1 MDRKSKYLL
10 FALPSFILIF
20 TVMLFPVG
28 YAIIYSFT
36 DFRLGKSAKFIGL
49 ENYISIFQDSEF
61 LSALGFT
68 LILTLV
74 AVLSQFVIGMI
85 LALLLDNIHHFKKPI
100 SIMIYIPYFI
110 TAAAMGVIFRWMF
123 MSNWGIIDQ
132 ICRMIGI
139 STPGWLDSPFWSRV
153 VIILGEVFQ
162 NTPFS
167 VIILYAGLQS
177 MPLDQ
182 IEAAKIDGAG
192 ELYIYFKIVLPLSL
206 PILATIGLMV
216 GLGYWNDWT
225 NGLYYISDTKLY
237 SLQQFLK
244 SIIDNINTL
253 ATMATS
259 ADAAAAVAKMPGTSI
274 RMAMAVI
281 GVIPIMVLYPFF
293 QKAFIAGISLGGV
306 KE

>member
-74 AVLSQFVIGMI
+74 AVLNQFVIGMI

-182 IEAAKIDGAG
+182 IEAAKIDGANNWQLFTKIKLPNLRQLIIIIFMMRTMDAFRLFDRVNVTTG
-192 ELYIYFKIVLPLSL
+192 GGPGISTETLAIYNYTTTF
-206 PILATIGLMV
+206 
-216 GLGYWNDWT
+216 
-225 NGLYYISDTKLY
+225 TKLRVGRGC
-237 SLQQFLK
+237 
-244 SIIDNINTL
+244 
-253 ATMATS
+253 A
-259 ADAAAAVAKMPGTSI
+259 
-274 RMAMAVI
+274 I
-281 GVIPIMVLYPFF
+281 GVITLIILAVIINVIMKVLR
-293 QKAFIAGISLGGV
+293 V
-306 KE
+306 KEVD

>member
-162 NTPFS
+162 NTPVS

-182 IEAAKIDGAG
+182 IEAAKIDGANNWQLFTKIKLPNLRQLIIIIFMMRTMDAFRLFDRVNVTTG
-192 ELYIYFKIVLPLSL
+192 GGPGISTETLAIYNYTTTF
-206 PILATIGLMV
+206 
-216 GLGYWNDWT
+216 
-225 NGLYYISDTKLY
+225 TKLRVGRGC
-237 SLQQFLK
+237 
-244 SIIDNINTL
+244 
-253 ATMATS
+253 A
-259 ADAAAAVAKMPGTSI
+259 
-274 RMAMAVI
+274 I
-281 GVIPIMVLYPFF
+281 GVITLIILAVIINVIMKVLR
-293 QKAFIAGISLGGV
+293 V
-306 KE
+306 KEVD

>member
-49 ENYISIFQDSEF
+49 KNYISIFQDSEF

-182 IEAAKIDGAG
+182 IEAAKIDGANNWQLFTKIKLPNLRQLIIIIFMMRTMDAFRLFDRVNVTTG
-192 ELYIYFKIVLPLSL
+192 GGPGISTETLAIYNYTTTF
-206 PILATIGLMV
+206 
-216 GLGYWNDWT
+216 
-225 NGLYYISDTKLY
+225 TKLRVGRGC
-237 SLQQFLK
+237 
-244 SIIDNINTL
+244 
-253 ATMATS
+253 A
-259 ADAAAAVAKMPGTSI
+259 
-274 RMAMAVI
+274 I
-281 GVIPIMVLYPFF
+281 GVITLIILAVIINVIMKVLR
-293 QKAFIAGISLGGV
+293 V
-306 KE
+306 KEVD

>member
-10 FALPSFILIF
+10 FALPSFNFVF

-36 DFRLGKSAKFIGL
+36 DFRLGKECKIYRAWKLYQYIPGFRISQRPGL
-49 ENYISIFQDSEF
+49 YTYTYFSCGIKSVCNRNDITY
-61 LSALGFT
+61 
-68 LILTLV
+68 
-74 AVLSQFVIGMI
+74 
-85 LALLLDNIHHFKKPI
+85 LLDNIHHFKKPI

-167 VIILYAGLQS
+167 VIILYAGLSQPWIRLKQLKLMEPITGS
-177 MPLDQ
+177 
-182 IEAAKIDGAG
+182 
-192 ELYIYFKIVLPLSL
+192 YLP
-206 PILATIGLMV
+206 
-216 GLGYWNDWT
+216 
-225 NGLYYISDTKLY
+225 K
-237 SLQQFLK
+237 
-244 SIIDNINTL
+244 
-253 ATMATS
+253 
-259 ADAAAAVAKMPGTSI
+259 
-274 RMAMAVI
+274 
-281 GVIPIMVLYPFF
+281 
-293 QKAFIAGISLGGV
+293 
-306 KE
+306 

>member
-36 DFRLGKSAKFIGL
+36 DFRLGKSAKFIGI

-182 IEAAKIDGAG
+182 IEAAKIDGANNWQLFTKIKLPNLRQLIIIIFMMRTMDAFRLFDRVNVTTG
-192 ELYIYFKIVLPLSL
+192 GGPGISTETLAIYNYTTTF
-206 PILATIGLMV
+206 
-216 GLGYWNDWT
+216 
-225 NGLYYISDTKLY
+225 TKLRVGRGC
-237 SLQQFLK
+237 
-244 SIIDNINTL
+244 
-253 ATMATS
+253 A
-259 ADAAAAVAKMPGTSI
+259 
-274 RMAMAVI
+274 I
-281 GVIPIMVLYPFF
+281 GVITLIILAVIINVIMKVLR
-293 QKAFIAGISLGGV
+293 V
-306 KE
+306 KEVD

>member
-1 MDRKSKYLL
+1 MERKSKYLL

-182 IEAAKIDGAG
+182 IEAAKIDGANNWQVFTKIKLPNLRQLIIIIFMMRTMDAFRLFDRVNVTTG
-192 ELYIYFKIVLPLSL
+192 GGPGISTETLAIYNYTTTF
-206 PILATIGLMV
+206 
-216 GLGYWNDWT
+216 
-225 NGLYYISDTKLY
+225 TKLRVGRGC
-237 SLQQFLK
+237 
-244 SIIDNINTL
+244 
-253 ATMATS
+253 A
-259 ADAAAAVAKMPGTSI
+259 
-274 RMAMAVI
+274 I
-281 GVIPIMVLYPFF
+281 GVITLIILAVIINVIMKVLR
-293 QKAFIAGISLGGV
+293 V
-306 KE
+306 KEVD

>member
-49 ENYISIFQDSEF
+49 ENYIRLFQDSEF

-167 VIILYAGLQS
+167 VIILHAGLQS

-182 IEAAKIDGAG
+182 IEAAKIDGANNWQLFTKIKLPNLRQLIIIIFMMRTMDAFRLFDRVNVTTG
-192 ELYIYFKIVLPLSL
+192 GGPGISTETLAIYNYTTTF
-206 PILATIGLMV
+206 
-216 GLGYWNDWT
+216 
-225 NGLYYISDTKLY
+225 TKLRVGRGC
-237 SLQQFLK
+237 
-244 SIIDNINTL
+244 
-253 ATMATS
+253 A
-259 ADAAAAVAKMPGTSI
+259 
-274 RMAMAVI
+274 I
-281 GVIPIMVLYPFF
+281 GVITLIILAVIINVIMKVLR
-293 QKAFIAGISLGGV
+293 V
-306 KE
+306 KEVD

>member
-20 TVMLFPVG
+20 SVMLFPVG

-182 IEAAKIDGAG
+182 IEAAKIDGANNWQLFTKIKLPNLRQLIIIIFMMRTMDAFRLFDRVNVTTG
-192 ELYIYFKIVLPLSL
+192 GGPGISTETLAIYNYTTTF
-206 PILATIGLMV
+206 
-216 GLGYWNDWT
+216 
-225 NGLYYISDTKLY
+225 TKLRVGRGC
-237 SLQQFLK
+237 
-244 SIIDNINTL
+244 
-253 ATMATS
+253 A
-259 ADAAAAVAKMPGTSI
+259 
-274 RMAMAVI
+274 I
-281 GVIPIMVLYPFF
+281 GVITLIILAVIINVIMKVLR
-293 QKAFIAGISLGGV
+293 V
-306 KE
+306 KEVD

>member
-182 IEAAKIDGAG
+182 IEAAKIDGANNWQLFTKIKLPNLRQLIIIIFMMRTMDAFRLFDRVNVTTG
-192 ELYIYFKIVLPLSL
+192 GGPGISTETLAIYNYTTTF
-206 PILATIGLMV
+206 
-216 GLGYWNDWT
+216 
-225 NGLYYISDTKLY
+225 TKLRVGRGC
-237 SLQQFLK
+237 
-244 SIIDNINTL
+244 
-253 ATMATS
+253 A
-259 ADAAAAVAKMPGTSI
+259 
-274 RMAMAVI
+274 I
-281 GVIPIMVLYPFF
+281 GVITLIILAVIINVIMKVL
-293 QKAFIAGISLGGV
+293 IV
-306 KE
+306 KEVD

>member
-10 FALPSFILIF
+10 VALPSFILIF

-182 IEAAKIDGAG
+182 IEAAKIDGANNWQLFTKIKLPNLRQLIIIIFMMRTMDAFRLFDRVNVTTG
-192 ELYIYFKIVLPLSL
+192 GGPGISTETLAIYNYTTTF
-206 PILATIGLMV
+206 
-216 GLGYWNDWT
+216 
-225 NGLYYISDTKLY
+225 TKLRVGRGC
-237 SLQQFLK
+237 
-244 SIIDNINTL
+244 
-253 ATMATS
+253 A
-259 ADAAAAVAKMPGTSI
+259 
-274 RMAMAVI
+274 I
-281 GVIPIMVLYPFF
+281 GVITLIILAVIINVIMKVLR
-293 QKAFIAGISLGGV
+293 V
-306 KE
+306 KEVD

>member
-182 IEAAKIDGAG
+182 IEAAKIDGANNWQLFTKIKLPNLRQLIIIIFMMRTMDAFRLFDRVNVTTG
-192 ELYIYFKIVLPLSL
+192 GGPGLSTETLAIYNYTTTF
-206 PILATIGLMV
+206 
-216 GLGYWNDWT
+216 
-225 NGLYYISDTKLY
+225 TKLRVGRGC
-237 SLQQFLK
+237 
-244 SIIDNINTL
+244 
-253 ATMATS
+253 A
-259 ADAAAAVAKMPGTSI
+259 
-274 RMAMAVI
+274 I
-281 GVIPIMVLYPFF
+281 GVITLIILAVIINVIMKVLR
-293 QKAFIAGISLGGV
+293 V
-306 KE
+306 KEVD

>member
-182 IEAAKIDGAG
+182 IEAAKIDGANNWQLFTKIKLPNLRQLIIIIFMMRTMDAFRLFDRVNVTTG
-192 ELYIYFKIVLPLSL
+192 GGPGISTETLAIYNYTTTF
-206 PILATIGLMV
+206 
-216 GLGYWNDWT
+216 
-225 NGLYYISDTKLY
+225 TKLRVGRGC
-237 SLQQFLK
+237 
-244 SIIDNINTL
+244 
-253 ATMATS
+253 A
-259 ADAAAAVAKMPGTSI
+259 
-274 RMAMAVI
+274 I
-281 GVIPIMVLYPFF
+281 GVITLIILAVIINVIMKVLR
-293 QKAFIAGISLGGV
+293 V
-306 KE
+306 KEGD

>member
-182 IEAAKIDGAG
+182 IEAAKIDGANNWQLFTKIKLPNLRQLIIIIFMMRTMDAFRLFDRVNVTTG
-192 ELYIYFKIVLPLSL
+192 GGPGISTETLAIYNYTTTF
-206 PILATIGLMV
+206 
-216 GLGYWNDWT
+216 
-225 NGLYYISDTKLY
+225 TKLRVGRGC
-237 SLQQFLK
+237 
-244 SIIDNINTL
+244 
-253 ATMATS
+253 A
-259 ADAAAAVAKMPGTSI
+259 
-274 RMAMAVI
+274 I
-281 GVIPIMVLYPFF
+281 GVITLIILAVIINVIMKVLR
-293 QKAFIAGISLGGV
+293 V
-306 KE
+306 KEVN

>member
-182 IEAAKIDGAG
+182 IEAAKIDGANNWQLFTKIKLPNLRQLIIIIFMMRTMDAFRLFDRVNVTTG
-192 ELYIYFKIVLPLSL
+192 GGPGISTETLAIYNYTTTF
-206 PILATIGLMV
+206 
-216 GLGYWNDWT
+216 
-225 NGLYYISDTKLY
+225 TKLRVGRGC
-237 SLQQFLK
+237 
-244 SIIDNINTL
+244 
-253 ATMATS
+253 A
-259 ADAAAAVAKMPGTSI
+259 
-274 RMAMAVI
+274 I
-281 GVIPIMVLYPFF
+281 GVITLIILAVIINVIMKVLR
-293 QKAFIAGISLGGV
+293 V
-306 KE
+306 KEVV

>member
-49 ENYISIFQDSEF
+49 VNYISIFQDSEF

-182 IEAAKIDGAG
+182 IEAAKIDGANNWQLFTKIKLPNLRQLIIIIFMMRTMDAFRLFDRVNVTTG
-192 ELYIYFKIVLPLSL
+192 GGPGISTETLAIYNYTTTF
-206 PILATIGLMV
+206 
-216 GLGYWNDWT
+216 
-225 NGLYYISDTKLY
+225 TKLRVGRGC
-237 SLQQFLK
+237 
-244 SIIDNINTL
+244 
-253 ATMATS
+253 A
-259 ADAAAAVAKMPGTSI
+259 
-274 RMAMAVI
+274 I
-281 GVIPIMVLYPFF
+281 GVITLIILAVIINVIMKVLR
-293 QKAFIAGISLGGV
+293 V
-306 KE
+306 KEVD

>member
-167 VIILYAGLQS
+167 VIILYAGIQS

-182 IEAAKIDGAG
+182 IEAAKIDGANNWQLFTKIKLPNLRQLIIIIFMMRTMDAFRLFDRVNVTTG
-192 ELYIYFKIVLPLSL
+192 GGPGISTETLAIYNYTTTF
-206 PILATIGLMV
+206 
-216 GLGYWNDWT
+216 
-225 NGLYYISDTKLY
+225 TKLRVGRGC
-237 SLQQFLK
+237 
-244 SIIDNINTL
+244 
-253 ATMATS
+253 A
-259 ADAAAAVAKMPGTSI
+259 
-274 RMAMAVI
+274 I
-281 GVIPIMVLYPFF
+281 GVITLIILAVIINVIMKVLR
-293 QKAFIAGISLGGV
+293 V
-306 KE
+306 KEVD

>member
-28 YAIIYSFT
+28 YAIVYSFT

-182 IEAAKIDGAG
+182 IEAAKIDGANNWQLFTKIKLPNLRQLIIIIFMMRTMDAFRLFDRVNVTTG
-192 ELYIYFKIVLPLSL
+192 GGPGISTETLAIYNYTTTF
-206 PILATIGLMV
+206 
-216 GLGYWNDWT
+216 
-225 NGLYYISDTKLY
+225 TKLRVGRGC
-237 SLQQFLK
+237 
-244 SIIDNINTL
+244 
-253 ATMATS
+253 A
-259 ADAAAAVAKMPGTSI
+259 
-274 RMAMAVI
+274 I
-281 GVIPIMVLYPFF
+281 GVITLIILAVIINVIMKVLR
-293 QKAFIAGISLGGV
+293 V
-306 KE
+306 KEVD

>member
-85 LALLLDNIHHFKKPI
+85 LALLLENIHHFKKPI

-182 IEAAKIDGAG
+182 IEAAKIDGANNWQLFTKIKLPNLRQLIIIIFMMRTMDAFRLFDRVNVTTG
-192 ELYIYFKIVLPLSL
+192 GGPGISTETLAIYNYTTTF
-206 PILATIGLMV
+206 
-216 GLGYWNDWT
+216 
-225 NGLYYISDTKLY
+225 TKLRVGRGC
-237 SLQQFLK
+237 
-244 SIIDNINTL
+244 
-253 ATMATS
+253 A
-259 ADAAAAVAKMPGTSI
+259 
-274 RMAMAVI
+274 I
-281 GVIPIMVLYPFF
+281 GVITLIILAVIINVIMKVLR
-293 QKAFIAGISLGGV
+293 V
-306 KE
+306 KEVD

>member
-74 AVLSQFVIGMI
+74 AVLSQFVIVMI

-182 IEAAKIDGAG
+182 IEAAKIDGANNWQLFTKIKLPNLRQLIIIIFMMRTMDAFRLFDRVNVTTG
-192 ELYIYFKIVLPLSL
+192 GGPGISTETLAIYNYTTTF
-206 PILATIGLMV
+206 
-216 GLGYWNDWT
+216 
-225 NGLYYISDTKLY
+225 TKLRVGRGC
-237 SLQQFLK
+237 
-244 SIIDNINTL
+244 
-253 ATMATS
+253 A
-259 ADAAAAVAKMPGTSI
+259 
-274 RMAMAVI
+274 I
-281 GVIPIMVLYPFF
+281 GVITLIILAVIINVIMKVLR
-293 QKAFIAGISLGGV
+293 V
-306 KE
+306 KEVD

>member
-1 MDRKSKYLL
+1 MERKSKYLF

-182 IEAAKIDGAG
+182 IEAAKIDGANNWQLFTKIKLPNLRQLIIIIFMMRTMDAFRLFDRVNVTTG
-192 ELYIYFKIVLPLSL
+192 GGPGISTETLAIYNYTTTF
-206 PILATIGLMV
+206 
-216 GLGYWNDWT
+216 
-225 NGLYYISDTKLY
+225 TKLRVGRGC
-237 SLQQFLK
+237 
-244 SIIDNINTL
+244 
-253 ATMATS
+253 A
-259 ADAAAAVAKMPGTSI
+259 
-274 RMAMAVI
+274 I
-281 GVIPIMVLYPFF
+281 GVITLIILAVIINVIMKVLR
-293 QKAFIAGISLGGV
+293 V
-306 KE
+306 KEVD

>member
-1 MDRKSKYLL
+1 MDRKSNYLL

-182 IEAAKIDGAG
+182 IEAAKIDGANNWQLFTKIKLPNLRQLIIIIFMMRTMDAFRLFDRVNVTTG
-192 ELYIYFKIVLPLSL
+192 GGPGISTETLAIYNYTTTF
-206 PILATIGLMV
+206 
-216 GLGYWNDWT
+216 
-225 NGLYYISDTKLY
+225 TKLRVGRGC
-237 SLQQFLK
+237 
-244 SIIDNINTL
+244 
-253 ATMATS
+253 A
-259 ADAAAAVAKMPGTSI
+259 
-274 RMAMAVI
+274 I
-281 GVIPIMVLYPFF
+281 GVITLIILAVIINVIMKVLR
-293 QKAFIAGISLGGV
+293 V
-306 KE
+306 KEVD

>member
-110 TAAAMGVIFRWMF
+110 TAAAMGIIFRWMF

-182 IEAAKIDGAG
+182 IEAAKIDGANNWQLFTKIKLPNLRQLIIIIFMMRTMDAFRLFDRVNVTTG
-192 ELYIYFKIVLPLSL
+192 GGPGISTETLAIYNYTTTF
-206 PILATIGLMV
+206 
-216 GLGYWNDWT
+216 
-225 NGLYYISDTKLY
+225 TKLRVGRGC
-237 SLQQFLK
+237 
-244 SIIDNINTL
+244 
-253 ATMATS
+253 A
-259 ADAAAAVAKMPGTSI
+259 
-274 RMAMAVI
+274 I
-281 GVIPIMVLYPFF
+281 GVITLIILAVIINVIMKVLR
-293 QKAFIAGISLGGV
+293 V
-306 KE
+306 KEVD

>member
-182 IEAAKIDGAG
+182 IEAAKIDGANNWQLFTKIKLPNLRQLIIIIFMMRTMDTFRLFDRVNVTTG
-192 ELYIYFKIVLPLSL
+192 GGPGISTETLAIYNYTTTF
-206 PILATIGLMV
+206 
-216 GLGYWNDWT
+216 
-225 NGLYYISDTKLY
+225 TKLRVGRGC
-237 SLQQFLK
+237 
-244 SIIDNINTL
+244 
-253 ATMATS
+253 A
-259 ADAAAAVAKMPGTSI
+259 
-274 RMAMAVI
+274 I
-281 GVIPIMVLYPFF
+281 GVITLIILAVIINVIMKVLR
-293 QKAFIAGISLGGV
+293 V
-306 KE
+306 KEVD

>member
-74 AVLSQFVIGMI
+74 AVLSQFVIEII
-85 LALLLDNIHHFKKPI
+85 LALLFDNIKKKKKPI

-182 IEAAKIDGAG
+182 IEAAKIDGANNWQLFTKIKLPNLRQLIIIIFMMRTMDAFRLFDRVNVTTG
-192 ELYIYFKIVLPLSL
+192 GGPGISTETLAIYNYTTTF
-206 PILATIGLMV
+206 
-216 GLGYWNDWT
+216 
-225 NGLYYISDTKLY
+225 TKLRVGRGC
-237 SLQQFLK
+237 
-244 SIIDNINTL
+244 
-253 ATMATS
+253 A
-259 ADAAAAVAKMPGTSI
+259 
-274 RMAMAVI
+274 I
-281 GVIPIMVLYPFF
+281 GVITLIILAVIINVIMKVLR
-293 QKAFIAGISLGGV
+293 V
-306 KE
+306 KEVD

>member
-182 IEAAKIDGAG
+182 IEAAKIDGANNWQLFTKIKLPNLRQLIIIIFMMRIMDAFRLFDRVNVTTG
-192 ELYIYFKIVLPLSL
+192 GGPGISTETLAIYNYTTTF
-206 PILATIGLMV
+206 
-216 GLGYWNDWT
+216 
-225 NGLYYISDTKLY
+225 TKLRVGRGC
-237 SLQQFLK
+237 
-244 SIIDNINTL
+244 
-253 ATMATS
+253 A
-259 ADAAAAVAKMPGTSI
+259 
-274 RMAMAVI
+274 I
-281 GVIPIMVLYPFF
+281 GVITLIILAVIINVIMKVLR
-293 QKAFIAGISLGGV
+293 V
-306 KE
+306 KEVD

>member
-10 FALPSFILIF
+10 FVLPSFILIF

-182 IEAAKIDGAG
+182 IEAAKIDGANNWQLFTKIKLPNLRQLIIIIFMMRTMDAFRLFDRVNVTTG
-192 ELYIYFKIVLPLSL
+192 GGPGISTETLAIYNYTTTF
-206 PILATIGLMV
+206 
-216 GLGYWNDWT
+216 
-225 NGLYYISDTKLY
+225 TKLRVGRGC
-237 SLQQFLK
+237 
-244 SIIDNINTL
+244 
-253 ATMATS
+253 A
-259 ADAAAAVAKMPGTSI
+259 
-274 RMAMAVI
+274 I
-281 GVIPIMVLYPFF
+281 GVITLIILAVIINVIMKVLR
-293 QKAFIAGISLGGV
+293 V
-306 KE
+306 KEVD

>member
-110 TAAAMGVIFRWMF
+110 TAAALGVIFRWMF

-182 IEAAKIDGAG
+182 IEAAKIDGANNWQLFTKIKLPNLRQLIIIIFMMRTMDAFRLFDRVNVTTG
-192 ELYIYFKIVLPLSL
+192 GGPGISTETLAIYNYTTTF
-206 PILATIGLMV
+206 
-216 GLGYWNDWT
+216 
-225 NGLYYISDTKLY
+225 TKLRVGRGC
-237 SLQQFLK
+237 
-244 SIIDNINTL
+244 
-253 ATMATS
+253 A
-259 ADAAAAVAKMPGTSI
+259 
-274 RMAMAVI
+274 I
-281 GVIPIMVLYPFF
+281 GVITLIILAVIINVIMKVLR
-293 QKAFIAGISLGGV
+293 V
-306 KE
+306 KEVD

>member
-123 MSNWGIIDQ
+123 TSNWGIIDQ

-182 IEAAKIDGAG
+182 IEAAKIDGANNWQLFTKIKLPNLRQLIIIIFMMRTMDAFRLFDRVNVTTG
-192 ELYIYFKIVLPLSL
+192 GGPGISTETLAIYNYTTTF
-206 PILATIGLMV
+206 
-216 GLGYWNDWT
+216 
-225 NGLYYISDTKLY
+225 TKLRVGRGC
-237 SLQQFLK
+237 
-244 SIIDNINTL
+244 
-253 ATMATS
+253 A
-259 ADAAAAVAKMPGTSI
+259 
-274 RMAMAVI
+274 I
-281 GVIPIMVLYPFF
+281 GVITLIILAVIINVIMKVLR
-293 QKAFIAGISLGGV
+293 V
-306 KE
+306 KEVD

>member
-123 MSNWGIIDQ
+123 VSNWGIIDQ

-182 IEAAKIDGAG
+182 IEAAKIDGANNWQLFTKIKLPNLRQLIIIIFMMRTMDAFRLFDRVNVTTG
-192 ELYIYFKIVLPLSL
+192 GGPGISTETLAIYNYTTTF
-206 PILATIGLMV
+206 
-216 GLGYWNDWT
+216 
-225 NGLYYISDTKLY
+225 TKLRVGRGC
-237 SLQQFLK
+237 
-244 SIIDNINTL
+244 
-253 ATMATS
+253 A
-259 ADAAAAVAKMPGTSI
+259 
-274 RMAMAVI
+274 I
-281 GVIPIMVLYPFF
+281 GVITLIILAVIINVIMKVLR
-293 QKAFIAGISLGGV
+293 V
-306 KE
+306 KEVD

>member
-182 IEAAKIDGAG
+182 IEAAKIDGANNWQLFTKIKLPNLRQLIIIIFMMRTMAAFRLFDRVNVTTG
-192 ELYIYFKIVLPLSL
+192 GGPGISTETLAIYNYTTTF
-206 PILATIGLMV
+206 
-216 GLGYWNDWT
+216 
-225 NGLYYISDTKLY
+225 TKLRVGRGC
-237 SLQQFLK
+237 
-244 SIIDNINTL
+244 
-253 ATMATS
+253 A
-259 ADAAAAVAKMPGTSI
+259 
-274 RMAMAVI
+274 I
-281 GVIPIMVLYPFF
+281 GVITLIILAVIINVIMKVLR
-293 QKAFIAGISLGGV
+293 V
-306 KE
+306 KEVD

>member
-182 IEAAKIDGAG
+182 IEAAKIDGANNWQLFTKIKLPNLRQLIIIIFMMRTMDAFRLFDRVNVTTG
-192 ELYIYFKIVLPLSL
+192 GGPGISTETLAIYNYTTTF
-206 PILATIGLMV
+206 
-216 GLGYWNDWT
+216 
-225 NGLYYISDTKLY
+225 TKLR
-237 SLQQFLK
+237 LGRGC
-244 SIIDNINTL
+244 
-253 ATMATS
+253 A
-259 ADAAAAVAKMPGTSI
+259 
-274 RMAMAVI
+274 I
-281 GVIPIMVLYPFF
+281 GVITLIILAVIINVIMKVLR
-293 QKAFIAGISLGGV
+293 V
-306 KE
+306 KEVD

>member
-68 LILTLV
+68 LVLTLV

-182 IEAAKIDGAG
+182 IEAAKIDGANNWQLFTKIKLPNLRQLIIIIFMMRTMDAFRLFDRVNVTTG
-192 ELYIYFKIVLPLSL
+192 GGPGISTETLAIYNYTTTF
-206 PILATIGLMV
+206 
-216 GLGYWNDWT
+216 
-225 NGLYYISDTKLY
+225 TKLRVGRGC
-237 SLQQFLK
+237 
-244 SIIDNINTL
+244 
-253 ATMATS
+253 A
-259 ADAAAAVAKMPGTSI
+259 
-274 RMAMAVI
+274 I
-281 GVIPIMVLYPFF
+281 GVITLIILAVIINVIMKVLR
-293 QKAFIAGISLGGV
+293 V
-306 KE
+306 KEVD

>member
-74 AVLSQFVIGMI
+74 AVLSKFVIGMI

-182 IEAAKIDGAG
+182 IEAAKIDGANNWQLFTKIKLPNLRQLIIIIFMMRTMDAFRLFDRVNVTTG
-192 ELYIYFKIVLPLSL
+192 GGPGISTETLAIYNYTTTF
-206 PILATIGLMV
+206 
-216 GLGYWNDWT
+216 
-225 NGLYYISDTKLY
+225 TKLRVGRGC
-237 SLQQFLK
+237 
-244 SIIDNINTL
+244 
-253 ATMATS
+253 A
-259 ADAAAAVAKMPGTSI
+259 
-274 RMAMAVI
+274 I
-281 GVIPIMVLYPFF
+281 GVITLIILAVIINVIMKVLR
-293 QKAFIAGISLGGV
+293 V
-306 KE
+306 KEVD

>member
-182 IEAAKIDGAG
+182 IEAAKIDGANNWQLFTKIKLPNLRQLIIIIFMMRTMDAFRLFDRVNVTTG
-192 ELYIYFKIVLPLSL
+192 GGSGISTETLAIYNYTTTF
-206 PILATIGLMV
+206 
-216 GLGYWNDWT
+216 
-225 NGLYYISDTKLY
+225 TKLRVGRGC
-237 SLQQFLK
+237 
-244 SIIDNINTL
+244 
-253 ATMATS
+253 A
-259 ADAAAAVAKMPGTSI
+259 
-274 RMAMAVI
+274 I
-281 GVIPIMVLYPFF
+281 GVITLIILAVIINVIMKVLR
-293 QKAFIAGISLGGV
+293 V
-306 KE
+306 KEVD

>member
-182 IEAAKIDGAG
+182 IEAAKIDGANNWQLFTKIKLPNLRQLIIIIFMMRTMDAFRLFDRVNVTTG
-192 ELYIYFKIVLPLSL
+192 GGPGISTETLAIYNYTTTF
-206 PILATIGLMV
+206 
-216 GLGYWNDWT
+216 
-225 NGLYYISDTKLY
+225 TKLRVGRGC
-237 SLQQFLK
+237 
-244 SIIDNINTL
+244 
-253 ATMATS
+253 A
-259 ADAAAAVAKMPGTSI
+259 
-274 RMAMAVI
+274 I
-281 GVIPIMVLYPFF
+281 GVITLIILAVIINVIMKVLR
-293 QKAFIAGISLGGV
+293 G
-306 KE
+306 KEVD

>member
-36 DFRLGKSAKFIGL
+36 DFRLGKSAKSIGL
-49 ENYISIFQDSEF
+49 ENYMSIFQDSEF

-182 IEAAKIDGAG
+182 IEAAKIDGANNWQLFTKIKLPNLRQLIIIIFMMRTMDAFRLFDRVNVTTG
-192 ELYIYFKIVLPLSL
+192 GGPGISTETLAIYNYTTTF
-206 PILATIGLMV
+206 
-216 GLGYWNDWT
+216 
-225 NGLYYISDTKLY
+225 TKLRVGRGC
-237 SLQQFLK
+237 
-244 SIIDNINTL
+244 
-253 ATMATS
+253 A
-259 ADAAAAVAKMPGTSI
+259 
-274 RMAMAVI
+274 I
-281 GVIPIMVLYPFF
+281 GVITLIILAVIINVIMKVLR
-293 QKAFIAGISLGGV
+293 V
-306 KE
+306 KEVD

>member
-100 SIMIYIPYFI
+100 SIMIYVPYFI

-182 IEAAKIDGAG
+182 IEAAKIDGANNWQLFTKIKLPNLRQLIIIIFMMRTMDAFRLFDRVNVTTG
-192 ELYIYFKIVLPLSL
+192 GGPGISTETLAIYNYTTTF
-206 PILATIGLMV
+206 
-216 GLGYWNDWT
+216 
-225 NGLYYISDTKLY
+225 TKLRVGRGC
-237 SLQQFLK
+237 
-244 SIIDNINTL
+244 
-253 ATMATS
+253 A
-259 ADAAAAVAKMPGTSI
+259 
-274 RMAMAVI
+274 I
-281 GVIPIMVLYPFF
+281 GVITLIILAVIINVIMKVLR
-293 QKAFIAGISLGGV
+293 V
-306 KE
+306 KEVD